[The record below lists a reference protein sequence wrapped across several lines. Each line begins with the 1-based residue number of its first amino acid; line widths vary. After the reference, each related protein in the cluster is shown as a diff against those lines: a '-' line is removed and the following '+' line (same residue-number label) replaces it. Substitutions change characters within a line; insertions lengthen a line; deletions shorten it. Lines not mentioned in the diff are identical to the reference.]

1 MRYPVLSAGQG
12 RSKMWAQGTE
22 RGTVVEFS
30 LLEVR
35 EERSSGSSRALPRE
49 ESTRRFVRWLVSPRL
64 ATTSDLYP
72 YMLSGV
78 IDYRERS
85 ISKVQRSSCDS
96 PPRLP
101 SAFVTISF
109 ACPPPSS
116 PLHSRAVI
124 YTSESRLL
132 LRQRYMEGCEL
143 IRGSSWI
150 YEVFGIL
157 WYLHVSRDSIF
168 TGIDDFVDEMFKKFK
183 NEKILKTRR
192 LVKLARKKR
201 WRIWGGKMGETMIG
215 MQKAIDNRGRYQR
228 LIEMITRL
236 GGPLSSPS
244 AHLRLLYEH
253 AN

>member
-116 PLHSRAVI
+116 PLHSRTVI

-157 WYLHVSRDSIF
+157 WYLHVSGDSIF

-183 NEKILKTRR
+183 NEKILKRTRR

-201 WRIWGGKMGETMIG
+201 WRIWGGKNGR
-215 MQKAIDNRGRYQR
+215 DNDWYAK
-228 LIEMITRL
+228 
-236 GGPLSSPS
+236 S
-244 AHLRLLYEH
+244 
-253 AN
+253 N